1 MAQYSY
7 SPIFVH
13 SNIRIVQYPYSP
25 LSLLP
30 TESMD
35 SEDSRQIRFLKL
47 YTANELAIR
56 AYVRTLIPSRD
67 DVEEVMQDIA
77 VVLWK
82 KFADYPS
89 GEDFRKWAFA
99 VSRFEALAWLRDR
112 ARDRLV
118 FSQDVLELIANE
130 AENRNE
136 YHQRQR
142 DALEECLNKLPQ
154 VHRELVQQAYCPG
167 ARIDHLAE
175 RRGQSAMSLYKMLQ
189 RIRAA
194 LMECTRQRLI
204 EEGLA

>member
-1 MAQYSY
+1 
-7 SPIFVH
+7 
-13 SNIRIVQYPYSP
+13 
-25 LSLLP
+25 
-30 TESMD
+30 MD

-56 AYVRTLIPSRD
+56 AYVRILIPCRD

-82 KFADYPS
+82 KFADYSS

-118 FSQDVLELIANE
+118 FSQDVLDLIASE

-142 DALEECLNKLPQ
+142 DALDECLNKLPQ
-154 VHRELVQQAYCPG
+154 AQRELVQQAYCPG
-167 ARIDHLAE
+167 ARIDQLAL
-175 RRGQSAMSLYKMLQ
+175 RRGQSAMSLYKTLQ

-204 EEGLA
+204 EEGLV